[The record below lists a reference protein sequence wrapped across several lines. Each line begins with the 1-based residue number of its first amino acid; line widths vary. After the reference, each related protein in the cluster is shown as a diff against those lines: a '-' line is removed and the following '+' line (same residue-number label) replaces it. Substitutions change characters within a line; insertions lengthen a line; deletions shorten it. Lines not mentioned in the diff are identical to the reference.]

1 LANEVFDL
9 LLYFAG
15 YGFNKSHSA
24 AYAYI
29 AYQTAYL
36 KAHYFPE
43 FMAATM
49 TSFMGNMD
57 KMTNYINVCK
67 AKQVDVL
74 GPDINHSER
83 MFTVQDGQIRF
94 GLGGIKHVG
103 DNAIEELLAERRR
116 NGQFASI
123 VDFCERISYRVV
135 NKRLLES
142 LIRCGA
148 MDSFKENRNQLLQIY
163 EQAQG
168 IGAKEQ
174 KSSALGA
181 VSLFADVEEMET
193 IHVPDLPDLSKELKL
208 KDEKEY
214 TGFYI
219 TGHPLDAYR
228 EELQDAFALG
238 RLSENPESFDGKA
251 VTVGGLIVDKVDRI
265 TKARQEKMC
274 TLTLEDF
281 TGTVN
286 VVVFPQTYQ
295 MAHMLLQRDGV
306 VAIDGRIDA
315 DEKGVQ
321 LIASSVKP
329 LKVDY
334 DQVRQVRIRIA
345 PRYDTPEASQQLQ
358 TLLKELPGQTPVVLL
373 LEKQKRTLTVNPSF
387 YFTPSKESIG
397 RIQALLGANAVELL

>member
-1 LANEVFDL
+1 
-9 LLYFAG
+9 
-15 YGFNKSHSA
+15 
-24 AYAYI
+24 
-29 AYQTAYL
+29 
-36 KAHYFPE
+36 
-43 FMAATM
+43 M
-49 TSFMGNMD
+49 
-57 KMTNYINVCK
+57 
-67 AKQVDVL
+67 
-74 GPDINHSER
+74 
-83 MFTVQDGQIRF
+83 
-94 GLGGIKHVG
+94 
-103 DNAIEELLAERRR
+103 
-116 NGQFASI
+116 
-123 VDFCERISYRVV
+123 
-135 NKRLLES
+135 
-142 LIRCGA
+142 
-148 MDSFKENRNQLLQIY
+148 
-163 EQAQG
+163 
-168 IGAKEQ
+168 
-174 KSSALGA
+174 
-181 VSLFADVEEMET
+181 
-193 IHVPDLPDLSKELKL
+193 
-208 KDEKEY
+208 
-214 TGFYI
+214 
-219 TGHPLDAYR
+219 
-228 EELQDAFALG
+228 
-238 RLSENPESFDGKA
+238 
-251 VTVGGLIVDKVDRI
+251 TVGGLIVDKVDRI